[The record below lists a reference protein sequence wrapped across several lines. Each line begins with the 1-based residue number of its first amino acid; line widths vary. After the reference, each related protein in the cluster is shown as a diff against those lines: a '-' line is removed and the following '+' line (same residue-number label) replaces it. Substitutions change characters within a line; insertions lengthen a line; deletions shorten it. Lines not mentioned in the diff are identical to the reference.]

1 MRLLIA
7 LALLLAT
14 ASGAL
19 ADRVALVMGNGNYRH
34 AKPLK
39 NAVNDATDV
48 AARLRE
54 MGFTVYEGIDLPQ
67 RDALL
72 LVQQVG
78 QRLQYDD
85 TVLFYFAGHATQ
97 LGSQNYIMPVD
108 ASPGS
113 ENELVLSSISL
124 QSILA
129 TLESRAQTRLVILD
143 ACRNNPFVASADGSR
158 SADDGTRG
166 LFRMDAGVGSFIAY
180 STEPGNVASDG
191 AGRNSPFTEALLRHI
206 DRPGENIHA
215 VMRRVRADVMEAS
228 NNRQIPWEN
237 SALID
242 EVYLAG
248 LPRTADNNTGT
259 NTALARPAVTHNPR
273 PALVTET
280 CLSGEIDGVPTRLC
294 ASSVLA
300 SQGSNS
306 YGPENLIDDSLATA
320 WVEGVSGTGEGQ
332 TLAWEFGADT
342 DIRTLYLV
350 NGYAKSERTFTR
362 NARVAS
368 LRVTGSTGA
377 QATLSLRDT
386 MDWQRFDLPGMAA
399 QRWLQLEIL
408 STYPGTHYEDTAISA
423 LGYQ

>member
-7 LALLLAT
+7 LTLLLAT

-54 MGFTVYEGIDLPQ
+54 MGFTVYEGIDMPR
-67 RDALL
+67 RDALR

-78 QRLQYDD
+78 QRLTYDD

-97 LGSQNYIMPVD
+97 LGSQNYIMPID

-113 ENELVLSSISL
+113 ENELVDSSISM
-124 QSILA
+124 QAILA
-129 TLESRAQTRLVILD
+129 TLESRALTRLIILD
-143 ACRNNPFVASADGSR
+143 ACRNNPFISSAEGSR
-158 SADDGTRG
+158 SADEGARG
-166 LFRMDAGVGSFIAY
+166 LFRMDAGAGSFIAY

-206 DRPGENIHA
+206 DSPGKDIHA
-215 VMRRVRADVMEAS
+215 VMRRVRADVMNAS

-237 SALID
+237 SALVD

-248 LPRTADNNTGT
+248 LPRTADTATGA
-259 NTALARPAVTHNPR
+259 NTALARPIFTHNPR
-273 PALVTET
+273 PALMTET
-280 CLSGEIDGVPTRLC
+280 CLSGQIDGTPTKLC

-300 SQGSNS
+300 PQGSNS

-342 DIRTLYLV
+342 DINTLYLI
-350 NGYAKSERTFTR
+350 NGYTKSERTFTR

>member
-14 ASGAL
+14 ATGAL
-19 ADRVALVMGNGNYRH
+19 ADRVALVMGNGNYLH
-34 AKPLK
+34 AKPLR

-54 MGFTVYEGIDLPQ
+54 MGFDVHEGIDLPQ
-67 RDALL
+67 RDALR

-78 QRLQYDD
+78 QRLHYDD

-113 ENELVLSSISL
+113 ENDLVKSSISL

-129 TLESRAQTRLVILD
+129 TLESRAHTRLVILD
-143 ACRNNPFVASADGSR
+143 ACRNNPFVARTDGSR
-158 SADDGTRG
+158 SADDATRG

-180 STEPGNVASDG
+180 STEPGNVAADG
-191 AGRNSPFTEALLRHI
+191 TGRNSPFTEALLRHI

-228 NNRQIPWEN
+228 SNRQIPWEN

-248 LPRTADNNTGT
+248 LPRTADNSTSA
-259 NTALARPAVTHNPR
+259 NTALAKPLVTHNPR
-273 PALVTET
+273 PALMGET
-280 CLSGEIDGVPTRLC
+280 CISGEIDGTTARFC

-300 SQGSNS
+300 SQGANS
-306 YGPENLIDDSLATA
+306 YGPENLIDDSPATA
-320 WVEGVSGTGEGQ
+320 WVEGVKGTGEGQ
-332 TLAWEFGADT
+332 TLAWEFGT
-342 DIRTLYLV
+342 EKDIRTLFMI
-350 NGYAKSERTFTR
+350 NGYAKSERVFTR

-377 QATLSLRDT
+377 QAMLNLRDT

-399 QRWLQLEIL
+399 QKWIQLEIL
-408 STYPGTHYEDTAISA
+408 STYPGTHYDDTALSA
-423 LGYQ
+423 LGFQ

>member
-242 EVYLAG
+242 EVYLAD
-248 LPRTADNNTGT
+248 LPRTADANTGA
-259 NTALARPAVTHNPR
+259 NTALARPIVTHNPR
-273 PALVTET
+273 PALMTET
-280 CLSGEIDGVPTRLC
+280 CLSGQVEGVPTSLC

>member
-7 LALLLAT
+7 LTLFLAT
-14 ASGAL
+14 ATGAL
-19 ADRVALVMGNGNYRH
+19 ADRVALVMGNGNYLH

-39 NAVNDATDV
+39 NAVNDATDI

-54 MGFTVYEGIDLPQ
+54 MGFIVFEGIDLPQ
-67 RDALL
+67 RDALR
-72 LVQQVG
+72 LVQHVG
-78 QRLQYDD
+78 QRLHYDD

-113 ENELVLSSISL
+113 ENDLVQSSISL

-129 TLESRAQTRLVILD
+129 TLESRAHTRLVILD
-143 ACRNNPFVASADGSR
+143 ACRNNPFVARADGSR
-158 SADDGTRG
+158 SADDASRG

-180 STEPGNVASDG
+180 STEPGNVAADG
-191 AGRNSPFTEALLRHI
+191 TGRNSPFTEALLRHI

-215 VMRRVRADVMEAS
+215 VMRRVRADVMQSS

-248 LPRTADNNTGT
+248 LPQTAAEPAANTT
-259 NTALARPAVTHNPR
+259 LARPAAPSHSPR
-273 PALVTET
+273 PALVNET
-280 CLSGEIDGVPTRLC
+280 CLSGEIDGTATRFC

-300 SQGSNS
+300 SQGNNS
-306 YGPENLIDDSLATA
+306 YGPGNLIDDSPATA

-332 TLAWEFGADT
+332 TLAWEFGTET
-342 DIRTLYLV
+342 DIGTLFLI
-350 NGYAKSERTFTR
+350 NGYAKTDRTFTR
-362 NARVAS
+362 NARVARM
-368 LRVTGSTGA
+368 RVTTSTGA
-377 QATLSLRDT
+377 EATLNLRDT

-399 QRWLQLEIL
+399 VTWLQLEIL
-408 STYPGTHYEDTAISA
+408 STYPGTHYEDTALSA
-423 LGYQ
+423 LGFQ

>member
-1 MRLLIA
+1 MRLLFA
-7 LALLLAT
+7 LTLLLAT
-14 ASGAL
+14 ATGAL

-39 NAVNDATDV
+39 NAANDATDV
-48 AARLRE
+48 AKRLRE
-54 MGFTVYEGIDLPQ
+54 MGFTVFEGIDLPQ

-72 LVQQVG
+72 LVQKVG
-78 QRLQYDD
+78 QRLTYDD

-158 SADDGTRG
+158 SADDAARG

-215 VMRRVRADVMEAS
+215 IMRRVRADVMEAS

-248 LPRTADNNTGT
+248 LPRTADTATGT

-273 PALVTET
+273 PALVNET
-280 CLSGEIDGVPTRLC
+280 CLSGQIAGVPTRLC
-294 ASSVLA
+294 TSSVLA

-306 YGPENLIDDSLATA
+306 YGPENLIDDKPETA

-342 DIRTLYLV
+342 DINMLYLI
-350 NGYAKSERTFTR
+350 NGYAKSDRTFTR
-362 NARVAS
+362 NARVSS

-386 MDWQRFDLPGMAA
+386 MEWQRFDLPGMAA

-408 STYPGTHYEDTAISA
+408 GTYPGTHYQDTAISA

>member
-7 LALLLAT
+7 LTLFLAT
-14 ASGAL
+14 ATGAW

-48 AARLRE
+48 ATRLRS
-54 MGFTVYEGIDLPQ
+54 MGFTVYEGIDLPR

-113 ENELVLSSISL
+113 ENELVDSSISM
-124 QSILA
+124 QAILA
-129 TLESRAQTRLVILD
+129 TLESRAFTRLIILD
-143 ACRNNPFVASADGSR
+143 ACRNNPFISGAEGSR
-158 SADDGTRG
+158 SADGGARG
-166 LFRMDAGVGSFIAY
+166 LFRMDAGAGSFIAY
-180 STEPGNVASDG
+180 STEPGNVAADG
-191 AGRNSPFTEALLRHI
+191 TGRNSPFTEALLRHI
-206 DRPGENIHA
+206 DSPGQDIHA
-215 VMRRVRADVMEAS
+215 IMRRVRADVMDAS

-237 SALID
+237 SALVD

-248 LPRTADNNTGT
+248 LPRTADTDTGANTG
-259 NTALARPAVTHNPR
+259 LARPAVTHNPR
-273 PALVTET
+273 PALMNET
-280 CLSGEIDGVPTRLC
+280 CISGQIDGVPTSLC

-300 SQGSNS
+300 PQGPNT
-306 YGPENLIDDSLATA
+306 YGPENLIDDSPATA

-342 DIRTLYLV
+342 DINTLFLI
-350 NGYAKSERTFTR
+350 NGYAKSDRTFTR
-362 NARVAS
+362 NARVAQM
-368 LRVTGSTGA
+368 RVTGSTGA

-408 STYPGTHYEDTAISA
+408 STYPGSHYEDTAISA